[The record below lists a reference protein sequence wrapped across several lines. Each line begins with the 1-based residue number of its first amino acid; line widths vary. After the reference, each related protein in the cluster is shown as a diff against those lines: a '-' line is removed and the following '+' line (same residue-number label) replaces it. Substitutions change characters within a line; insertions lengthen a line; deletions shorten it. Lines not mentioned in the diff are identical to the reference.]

1 MTETLSTMLEGVID
15 YAGLFPPAQLEMRKA
30 LEDYA
35 RGVEKYDWLVDRMVV
50 TAARIGEAAAA
61 AESLRYASPDEPIY
75 ACVVA
80 SPIASGSTAGEV
92 IDRDLALMDSQN
104 ILIPSTYEI
113 RLPEDGIVQAA
124 KALSRRMHRFEPSG
138 IEVFIEIGWGENL
151 VENIHAVSGEI
162 EEFGLK
168 ARTGGVKAEA
178 FPSVSELATFISEAV
193 SLEQLVKFTA
203 GLHEPLR
210 YLDVDLN
217 CHRHGFLNAIFA
229 FYGAVALDLNTSE
242 IEQILAIEDPEK
254 VKFTDESAFMGDFE
268 LNLDAIEV
276 GRDWFG
282 GFGSCSY
289 EEPITGL
296 RRLKLL

>member
-50 TAARIGEAAAA
+50 SASRIGEAAAA
-61 AESLRYASPDEPIY
+61 AESLRYASTEEPIY

-80 SPIASGSTAGEV
+80 SPITSGSAAGEV
-92 IDRDLALMDSQN
+92 IDRDLASMDSQN

-113 RLPEDGIVQAA
+113 RLPEDGLVQAA
-124 KALSRRMHRFEPSG
+124 KALNRRMHRFEPSG
-138 IEVFIEIGWGENL
+138 VEVFVEVGWGENL
-151 VENIHAVSGEI
+151 VENIHSVSGEI

-168 ARTGGVKAEA
+168 ARTGGVTADA
-178 FPSVSELATFISEAV
+178 FPSIPELALFISEAV

-229 FYGAVALDLNTSE
+229 FYGAIALDLNHSE
-242 IEQILAIEDPEK
+242 IENILAIEDPSK
-254 VKFTDESAFMGDFE
+254 VSFTDESAKMGDYE
-268 LNLDAIEV
+268 LPLEAIEI

-289 EEPITGL
+289 EEPISGL
-296 RRLKLL
+296 KRLKLL